1 MTFIVTFFFLLVALF
16 GIFAFLSHG
25 PQPDDMVEFQYAGFW
40 QRCGAYYI
48 DTTIISV
55 CSSVLVLIFVFG
67 AIVPDQK
74 LVYARPS
81 VILSLMSTFLYL
93 TYFAVF
99 ESSELKATPGKL
111 AMGIQVVDRSGQGI
125 SLGRA
130 YLRLFC
136 CFFNYFTFTF
146 GYLLAGVTRQKVAL
160 HDVLAKTLVI
170 QAPQSKRTRQTS
182 NIWTGK
188 LSGESAVPE
197 QDMQPKHDP
206 RF

>member
-25 PQPDDMVEFQYAGFW
+25 PQPDDMDEFQYAGFW
-40 QRCGAYYI
+40 QRFGAYGLDI
-48 DTTIISV
+48 FLVTT
-55 CSSVLVLIFVFG
+55 CSFVTTLIYGLITVG
-67 AIVPDQK
+67 AGKELPTAEPD
-74 LVYARPS
+74 PMS
-81 VILSLMSTFLYL
+81 SFLSLFLYL

-130 YLRLFC
+130 YLRFFC
-136 CFFNYFTFTF
+136 CFFNYLTFTF

-170 QAPQSKRTRQTS
+170 QAPQSKRTRQAS
-182 NIWTGK
+182 NIRTGK
-188 LSGESAVPE
+188 LSGETAEPE
-197 QDMQPKHDP
+197 QDMQPKYNP

>member
-170 QAPQSKRTRQTS
+170 QAPQSKRTRQAS
-182 NIWTGK
+182 NVRTRK
-188 LSGESAVPE
+188 LSGETAEPV
-197 QDMQPKHDP
+197 QDMQPKYDP